1 MIVYNDY
8 RRAVSYIV
16 QFSFILTPPPSGSL
30 SVGVVKFSKRWENF
44 WGVGKM
50 RSSVHRIVFVWSI
63 LTTYGSPLAVVIAPC
78 GLQGCRNRPA
88 TFSGPM
94 SYKAT
99 KPRSVCPLSSPQF
112 FECVV
117 LLTRATF
124 ALFCVFFVF
133 CILVVL
139 ARLQVI
145 GWKDSSPK

>member
-1 MIVYNDY
+1 MIVGV
-8 RRAVSYIV
+8 RCRILS
-16 QFSFILTPPPSGSL
+16 SFVYFDPPPLSGSL

-78 GLQGCRNRPA
+78 GLRGCRNRPA

-99 KPRSVCPLSSPQF
+99 KPRSVCPLSSPRF
-112 FECVV
+112 FECVA
-117 LLTRATF
+117 LLTRVTF
-124 ALFCVFFVF
+124 VFFFVF
-133 CILVVL
+133 CLL
-139 ARLQVI
+139 AR
-145 GWKDSSPK
+145 K